1 MSFAG
6 QNKPVLAALV
16 ALAATVAN
24 TAGGGTPELPGRR
37 LAAGVTL
44 GGGRPTRM
52 ATGGVWRREQDFF
65 VQFSYRTS
73 GDEAAAEDAIC
84 DAVDLFT
91 DDVLADP
98 TLGGLVVNTVVDN
111 SLASNPEYQT
121 WTNQERRLY
130 PVLVTVTQT
139 TQIPLP

>member
-16 ALAATVAN
+16 LLAAAVAN
-24 TAGGGTPELPGRR
+24 TAGGGTAELPSRR

-44 GGGRPTRM
+44 GGGRPHRR
-52 ATGGVWRREQDFF
+52 ATGGAWQREQDFF
-65 VQFSYRTS
+65 VQFSYRVS
-73 GDEAAAEDAIC
+73 GQEAAAEDAIC